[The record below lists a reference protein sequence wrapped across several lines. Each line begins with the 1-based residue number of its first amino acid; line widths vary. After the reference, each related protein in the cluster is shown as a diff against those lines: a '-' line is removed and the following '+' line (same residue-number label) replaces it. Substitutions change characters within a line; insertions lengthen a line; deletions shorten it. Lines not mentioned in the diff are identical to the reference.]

1 MTRGNKGRHTRD
13 LITDKAVLLFT
24 RNGYNHTSLK
34 DILAVTG
41 LTKGGFYFHFSSK
54 EELGSAVIERLRKY
68 WHEELLPAIARG
80 KDAGEK
86 LQILLSTHG
95 DCDNDPDCIRPTILL
110 LNLATEMIEVH
121 DSFTERIKQIF
132 SLWWNTL
139 NGIIEE
145 GKGAGLFRENI
156 DTRAAAGII
165 LSNIMGANLLAL
177 LNREPAIYEQQMEVF
192 KQILF
197 TGLTRDGVMAL
208 MSADDD
214 WAESKTEK
222 RFRRSTNR

>member
-1 MTRGNKGRHTRD
+1 MTRGSKGRHTRD
-13 LITDKAVLLFT
+13 LIIDKAVLLFT

-34 DILAVTG
+34 DILAVTD
-41 LTKGGFYFHFSSK
+41 LTKGGFYFHFGSK
-54 EELGSAVIERLRKY
+54 EELGAAVIERLRKY
-68 WHEELLPAIARG
+68 WRAELLPAISRG

-121 DSFTERIKQIF
+121 DPFTERIKQIF
-132 SLWWNTL
+132 SVWWNTL
-139 NGIIEE
+139 NDIIDE
-145 GKGAGLFRENI
+145 GKGVGLFRENV
-156 DTRAAAGII
+156 DTRATAGII

-177 LNREPAIYEQQMEVF
+177 LNRDPAIYEHQMEVF

-197 TGLTRDGVMAL
+197 AGLARDGGHAL
-208 MSADDD
+208 AGEQRDD
-214 WAESKTEK
+214 WTENKAEK
-222 RFRRSTNR
+222 RFR